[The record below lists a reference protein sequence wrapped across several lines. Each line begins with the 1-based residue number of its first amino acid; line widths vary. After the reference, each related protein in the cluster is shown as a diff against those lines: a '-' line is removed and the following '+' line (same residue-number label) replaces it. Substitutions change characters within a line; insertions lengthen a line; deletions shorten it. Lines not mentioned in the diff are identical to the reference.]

1 MKWGAIVLALAL
13 GADAF
18 VPHASPVISRTR
30 AVRSKMTMEAA
41 TAPATQEALAT
52 AATEARGLAMDSIA
66 AAESGHLGLPLGA
79 AEMGAV
85 LFGQSMT
92 YNADEPKWINRDRF
106 VLSAGHGSMF
116 LYSWLHI
123 AGYDLPKAE
132 VANFRQHHAMTPGH
146 PEFPSSEHNTPGIE
160 ATTGPLGA
168 GVSNC
173 AGLAAASKMS
183 GALFNTDD
191 HTIFDNHIFC
201 IVGDGCLQEGVSAE
215 AACFSAHEVRS
226 WTVGWGCARDR
237 DSAAVRWGLARDRER
252 VYFIVSRRVRSQVES
267 SDSLSFQKHLT
278 DLPLVVFACARV
290 RRRPTT
296 RSLGRCAWI
305 AGTRE
310 RPGRGWTTSLSLSP
324 FQKLDNLIVLYDA
337 NDVTLDKMAEFTQSE
352 DVGKRYEA
360 YGWDVITL
368 LDGHD
373 LVAMHSAVEEAK
385 DNNNGKPTLIICK
398 TEIGKG
404 IDEVA
409 GTNAAHGE
417 AGVAY
422 VDEARKKLGLPEEK
436 WYVSPGTYDYF
447 AEHKKGLQTKY
458 KAWEATYGEW
468 QKANPDKAAILQD
481 GIDGKTPSVAELSA
495 AIPEHTGGDVATRIA
510 GADVLQG
517 IAAAVP
523 LYISGSAD
531 LHGSTKNYIK
541 GGGDFGS
548 GLGKTYAGRNVY
560 YGIREHA
567 MGCILNGFAYYGLF
581 RVSGATFLVFAD
593 YMRATVRIAA
603 LSELPVNY
611 IWTHDSIGVGE
622 DGPTHQPVET
632 VSGLR
637 VFPNLDVIRPAD
649 PEETAGAF
657 IAGIDKKTGPT
668 ALILTRQNV
677 RTLGDYADVKT
688 RREGVL
694 KGAYILKKETGPL
707 TTIIMGTGSE
717 VQHACAAAD
726 AIGDGVRV
734 VSMPCM
740 ERFDAQSAEYKAEV
754 LPDSCRSRVAVEAG
768 ITTLW
773 YKYVGLDGKVIG
785 VDRFGFSAPGD
796 IVMHE
801 LGMTGDRV
809 TETVKAFLA

>member
-215 AACFSAHEVRS
+215 AACFSAHE
-226 WTVGWGCARDR
+226 
-237 DSAAVRWGLARDRER
+237 
-252 VYFIVSRRVRSQVES
+252 
-267 SDSLSFQKHLT
+267 
-278 DLPLVVFACARV
+278 
-290 RRRPTT
+290 
-296 RSLGRCAWI
+296 
-305 AGTRE
+305 
-310 RPGRGWTTSLSLSP
+310 
-324 FQKLDNLIVLYDA
+324 KLDNLIVLYDA

-436 WYVSPGTYDYF
+436 WYVSPGTYEYF
-447 AEHKKGLQTKY
+447 AEHKKGLQAKY
-458 KAWEATYGEW
+458 AAWEATYGEW

-481 GIDGKTPSVAELSA
+481 GIDGKTPSVDELSA

-677 RTLGDYADVKT
+677 RTLSDYADVKT

-707 TTIIMGTGSE
+707 TTIIMATGSE

-796 IVMHE
+796 IVMKE
-801 LGMTGDRV
+801 LGMTGDGV
-809 TETVKAFLA
+809 TDTVKAFLA